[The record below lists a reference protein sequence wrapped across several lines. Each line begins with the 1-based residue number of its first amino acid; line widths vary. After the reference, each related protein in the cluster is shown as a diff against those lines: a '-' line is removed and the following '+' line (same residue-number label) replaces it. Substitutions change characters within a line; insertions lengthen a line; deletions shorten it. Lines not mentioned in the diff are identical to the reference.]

1 MSNLEFKDGG
11 IVIDGTTYV
20 GGQLYIGNKEK
31 EIDVGRVI
39 VDVSN
44 NNFHLLPQNAGDVQ
58 VITDKIASV
67 INNIL
72 DVYKNDKNY
81 KLYDSQKVFY
91 REASECD
98 SDIIA
103 VYANTRGNAGA
114 IRFKGISKDEKGLRM
129 FRFIT
134 AIYKGKKYELNFMRF
149 FLTDDGDRNEVNC
162 ILGAIQFD
170 KVDKLSAAINSET
183 ICYPNKDD
191 VVELSNLPKNTNVC
205 YNPNIELTDIEK
217 CTDIISKDEK
227 DKDKENNNLEELAG
241 DIVSEFEKFI
251 KYCDEK

>member
-1 MSNLEFKDGG
+1 MSNLEFKNGG

-20 GGQLYIGNKEK
+20 GGQLYIGNTEK

-44 NNFHLLPQNAGDVQ
+44 NNFHLLPKCAGDVQ

-67 INNIL
+67 INDIL
-72 DVYKNDKNY
+72 DVYKKDKNY

-98 SDIIA
+98 SDIIS

-114 IRFKGISKDEKGLRM
+114 IRFKGLSDDEKGLRM

-134 AIYKGKKYELNFMRF
+134 AIYKGKKYELNFMKF
-149 FLTDDGDRNEVNC
+149 FLTPDADRKAVNC

-170 KVDKLSAAINSET
+170 KVDKLSASINSET
-183 ICYPNKDD
+183 ICYPDKDD
-191 VVELSNLPKNTNVC
+191 VVELSNLPKDTNVC
-205 YNPNIELTDIEK
+205 YSPNIDI
-217 CTDIISKDEK
+217 
-227 DKDKENNNLEELAG
+227 ENNNLEKLAG
-241 DIVSEFEKFI
+241 DIVSEFQKFI
-251 KYCDEK
+251 KSCDEK

>member
-1 MSNLEFKDGG
+1 MSNLEFKNGG

-20 GGQLYIGNKEK
+20 GGQLYIGNTEK

-44 NNFHLLPQNAGDVQ
+44 NNFHLLPKCAGDVQ

-67 INNIL
+67 INDIL
-72 DVYKNDKNY
+72 DVYKKDKNY

-114 IRFKGISKDEKGLRM
+114 IRFKGLSDDEKGLRM

-149 FLTDDGDRNEVNC
+149 FLTDDGDRKAVNC
-162 ILGAIQFD
+162 GLGAIQFD
-170 KVDKLSAAINSET
+170 RVDKLSASINSET
-183 ICYPNKDD
+183 ICYPDKA
-191 VVELSNLPKNTNVC
+191 VKMELNNLPKYTNVC
-205 YNPNIELTDIEK
+205 YSPNIDI
-217 CTDIISKDEK
+217 
-227 DKDKENNNLEELAG
+227 ENNNLKKLVE
-241 DIVSEFEKFI
+241 DIVSEFETFI
-251 KYCDEK
+251 KSCDEK

>member
-1 MSNLEFKDGG
+1 MSNLEFKNGG

-20 GGQLYIGNKEK
+20 GGQLYIGNTEK

-44 NNFHLLPQNAGDVQ
+44 NNFHLLPQNAVDVQ

-67 INNIL
+67 INDIL
-72 DVYKNDKNY
+72 DAYKKDKNY

-91 REASECD
+91 REASVCD
-98 SDIIA
+98 ADIIS

-114 IRFKGISKDEKGLRM
+114 IRFKGISNDEKGLRL

-149 FLTDDGDRNEVNC
+149 FLTPNEDRKEVNC

-170 KVDKLSAAINSET
+170 RVDKLSASINSET
-183 ICYPNKDD
+183 ICYPNTADKMK
-191 VVELSNLPKNTNVC
+191 LSKLPKDTNVC
-205 YNPNIELTDIEK
+205 YNPDIELTDIEK
-217 CTDIISKDEK
+217 CTDIIIKDEE
-227 DKDKENNNLEELAG
+227 DKENNNLEKLVE
-241 DIVSEFEKFI
+241 DIVSEFETFI
-251 KYCDEK
+251 KSCDEK

>member
-1 MSNLEFKDGG
+1 MSNLEFKNGG
-11 IVIDGTTYV
+11 IVIDGKTYV
-20 GGQLYIGNKEK
+20 GGQLYIGNTEK

-44 NNFHLLPQNAGDVQ
+44 NNFHLLPQNVGDVQ

-72 DVYKNDKNY
+72 KAYKEDKNY

-91 REASECD
+91 REASQCD
-98 SDIIA
+98 SDIIS

-114 IRFKGISKDEKGLRM
+114 IRFNGISNEEKGLRL

-149 FLTDDGDRNEVNC
+149 FLTDDGDRKAVNC

-170 KVDKLSAAINSET
+170 RVDKLSASINSET
-183 ICYPNKDD
+183 ICYPNTADKMN
-191 VVELSNLPKNTNVC
+191 LSKLPKDTNIC
-205 YNPNIELTDIEK
+205 YNADPDWTAKDI
-217 CTDIISKDEK
+217 KDE
-227 DKDKENNNLEELAG
+227 
-241 DIVSEFEKFI
+241 FETFI
-251 KYCDEK
+251 KSCDEK

>member
-1 MSNLEFKDGG
+1 MSNLEFKNGG

-20 GGQLYIGNKEK
+20 GGQLYIGNTEK

-44 NNFHLLPQNAGDVQ
+44 NNFHLLPQNADDVQ

-67 INNIL
+67 INDIL
-72 DVYKNDKNY
+72 KTYKEDKNY

-98 SDIIA
+98 SDIIS

-114 IRFKGISKDEKGLRM
+114 IRFKGISNEEKGLRM

-149 FLTDDGDRNEVNC
+149 FLTPDADRKAVNC

-170 KVDKLSAAINSET
+170 RVDKLSASINSET
-183 ICYPNKDD
+183 ICYPDKDD
-191 VVELSNLPKNTNVC
+191 VVELSNLPKDTNVC
-205 YNPNIELTDIEK
+205 YSPNIDI
-217 CTDIISKDEK
+217 
-227 DKDKENNNLEELAG
+227 ENNNFEELVE
-241 DIVSEFEKFI
+241 DIVRKFETFI
-251 KYCDEK
+251 ESCDEK

>member
-1 MSNLEFKDGG
+1 MSNLEFKNGG

-20 GGQLYIGNKEK
+20 GGKLYIGNTEK

-72 DVYKNDKNY
+72 DAYKEDKNY

-98 SDIIA
+98 SDIIS

-114 IRFKGISKDEKGLRM
+114 IRFKGLRDDEKGLRLFALLQQYTRAKSM
-129 FRFIT
+129 
-134 AIYKGKKYELNFMRF
+134 
-149 FLTDDGDRNEVNC
+149 
-162 ILGAIQFD
+162 
-170 KVDKLSAAINSET
+170 
-183 ICYPNKDD
+183 
-191 VVELSNLPKNTNVC
+191 NL
-205 YNPNIELTDIEK
+205 
-217 CTDIISKDEK
+217 IS
-227 DKDKENNNLEELAG
+227 
-241 DIVSEFEKFI
+241 
-251 KYCDEK
+251 

>member
-1 MSNLEFKDGG
+1 MSNLEFKNGG
-11 IVIDGTTYV
+11 IVIDGKTYV
-20 GGQLYIGNKEK
+20 GGQLYIGNTEK
-31 EIDVGRVI
+31 KIDVGRVI
-39 VDVSN
+39 VDVSS

-72 DVYKNDKNY
+72 DVYKKDKNY

-149 FLTDDGDRNEVNC
+149 FLTPNADRKAVNC

-170 KVDKLSAAINSET
+170 RVDKLSASINSET
-183 ICYPNKDD
+183 ICYPDKA
-191 VVELSNLPKNTNVC
+191 VKMELNNLPKDTNVC
-205 YNPNIELTDIEK
+205 YSSNIDI
-217 CTDIISKDEK
+217 
-227 DKDKENNNLEELAG
+227 ENNNLEKLVE
-241 DIVSEFEKFI
+241 DIVSEFETFI
-251 KYCDEK
+251 KYFDEK

>member
-11 IVIDGTTYV
+11 IVIDVKTYV
-20 GGQLYIGNKEK
+20 GGQLYIGNTDEK
-31 EIDVGRVI
+31 IDVGRVI

-44 NNFHLLPQNAGDVQ
+44 NNFHLLPKCAGDVQ

-72 DVYKNDKNY
+72 DVYKKDKNY

-114 IRFKGISKDEKGLRM
+114 IRFKGINEDEKGLRL

-149 FLTDDGDRNEVNC
+149 FLTDDGDRKAVNC

-170 KVDKLSAAINSET
+170 RVDKLSASINSET
-183 ICYPNKDD
+183 ICYPNTADKMN
-191 VVELSNLPKNTNVC
+191 LSKLPKDTNVC
-205 YNPNIELTDIEK
+205 YNPDIDLLHIDNNSLEK
-217 CTDIISKDEK
+217 
-227 DKDKENNNLEELAG
+227 LAG
-241 DIVSEFEKFI
+241 DIVSEFETFI
-251 KYCDEK
+251 KSCDEK

>member
-1 MSNLEFKDGG
+1 MSNLEFKNGG
-11 IVIDGTTYV
+11 IVIDETTYV
-20 GGQLYIGNKEK
+20 GGQLYIGKTQK

-44 NNFHLLPQNAGDVQ
+44 NNFHLLPQNADDVQ

-72 DVYKNDKNY
+72 KAYKEDKNY

-91 REASECD
+91 REAPECD
-98 SDIIA
+98 SDIIS

-114 IRFKGISKDEKGLRM
+114 IRFKGLRDDEKGLRM

-149 FLTDDGDRNEVNC
+149 FLTDDGDRKAVNC

-170 KVDKLSAAINSET
+170 RVDKLSASINSET
-183 ICYPNKDD
+183 ICYPNTADKMN
-191 VVELSNLPKNTNVC
+191 LSKLPKDTNIC
-205 YNPNIELTDIEK
+205 YNADPDWTAKDI
-217 CTDIISKDEK
+217 KDE
-227 DKDKENNNLEELAG
+227 
-241 DIVSEFEKFI
+241 FETFI
-251 KYCDEK
+251 KSYDEK

>member
-1 MSNLEFKDGG
+1 MSNLEFKNGG
-11 IVIDGTTYV
+11 IVIDGKTYV
-20 GGQLYIGNKEK
+20 GGQLYIGNTEK

-44 NNFHLLPQNAGDVQ
+44 NNFHLLPQNAADVQ

-72 DVYKNDKNY
+72 EVYKEDKNY
-81 KLYDSQKVFY
+81 KLYHSQKVFY
-91 REASECD
+91 REASQCD
-98 SDIIA
+98 SDIIS

-114 IRFKGISKDEKGLRM
+114 IRFKGLSDDEKGLRM

-149 FLTDDGDRNEVNC
+149 FLTDDGDRKAVNC

-170 KVDKLSAAINSET
+170 RVDKLSASINSET
-183 ICYPNKDD
+183 ICYPNTADKMK
-191 VVELSNLPKNTNVC
+191 LSNLPKDTNVC
-205 YNPNIELTDIEK
+205 YNPDIKSSDIEK
-217 CTDIISKDEK
+217 CTDIILKDE
-227 DKDKENNNLEELAG
+227 KDKENNNLKKLAG
-241 DIVSEFEKFI
+241 DIVSEFQKFI
-251 KYCDEK
+251 ESCDEK